1 MHQSKPPYY
10 NGVLLADFVD
20 MDSPQAVLDEVLFIM
35 TLIHPQMDPSQL
47 TNAFSFMVSLYQ
59 GQWPGERECNTQFH
73 DLRHITDTMLA
84 MARLIH
90 GAVIAGRHL
99 SQRQVLVGMVS
110 ALVHDAGYIQDKSDE
125 DGTGAKYTTVH
136 VERSMGFIE
145 RYGQRY
151 GLTAEEIP
159 ECQIMIQCT
168 DLETDIA
175 SLHFP
180 SGAVEMLAKL
190 LGCADLIGQMADR
203 IYLEKLFYLFKE
215 FEEGQVTAYTDE
227 LDLLRKTLAF
237 FPMVQKR
244 VKEQLGGYDKFAKP
258 HFNRRWG
265 VSENLYQVAIE
276 RQQQYLAH
284 IMAQPDQ
291 DLSKHLRRKKIVRE
305 ILKEQQAQ
313 Q

>member
-1 MHQSKPPYY
+1 MHQPTPPYY
-10 NGVLLADFVD
+10 NGELLADFVD

-47 TNAFSFMVSLYQ
+47 TNAFSFMVSLYH
-59 GQWPGERECNTQFH
+59 GQWPTERECNTQFH

-90 GAVIAGRHL
+90 GAVVTGRHL
-99 SQRQVLVGMVS
+99 NPRQVLVGMVS
-110 ALVHDAGYIQDKSDE
+110 ALVHDAGYIQEKSDA

-136 VERSMGFIE
+136 VERSMAFVE
-145 RYGQRY
+145 RYGHRY

-159 ECQIMIQCT
+159 HCQIMIQCT
-168 DLETDIA
+168 DLDTDIA
-175 SLHFP
+175 AIQFP
-180 SGAVEMLAKL
+180 SQQVELLAKL

-215 FEEGQVTAYTDE
+215 FEEGQVTIYSDE
-227 LDLLRKTLAF
+227 MDMLQKTLAF

-244 VKEQLGGYDKFAKP
+244 VKEQLGGYDKLARP

-265 VSENLYQVAIE
+265 VSVNLYQVAIE
-276 RQQQYLAH
+276 RQHQYLAK
-284 IMAQPDQ
+284 ILADPAQDI
-291 DLSKHLRRKKIVRE
+291 SKCLRRKKIVHE
-305 ILKEQQAQ
+305 ILKEKRAP
-313 Q
+313 

>member
-1 MHQSKPPYY
+1 MQQSKPPYY
-10 NGVLLADFVD
+10 NGELLADFVD

-35 TLIHPQMDPSQL
+35 TLVHPQMDPSQL

-73 DLRHITDTMLA
+73 DLRHITETMLA

-90 GAVIAGRHL
+90 GAVITGRHL
-99 SQRQVLVGMVS
+99 SPRQVLVGMVS
-110 ALVHDAGYIQDKSDE
+110 ALVHDAGYIQDKSDA

-136 VERSMGFIE
+136 VERSMNFIE

-159 ECQIMIQCT
+159 ECKMMIQCT
-168 DLETDIA
+168 DLDTDI
-175 SLHFP
+175 SSIQFP
-180 SGAVEMLAKL
+180 SGNVELLSKL

-215 FEEGQVTAYTDE
+215 FEEGQVTAYSDE
-227 LDLLRKTLAF
+227 MDLLQKTLAF
-237 FPMVQKR
+237 FPLVQKR
-244 VKEQLGGYDKFAKP
+244 VKEQLGGYDRLAKP

-265 VSENLYQVAIE
+265 VSVNLYQVAIE
-276 RQQQYLAH
+276 RQHHYLEEILAKPGKD
-284 IMAQPDQ
+284 I
-291 DLSKHLRRKKIVRE
+291 SKHLRRKKIVHK
-305 ILKEQQAQ
+305 ILKERQTR
-313 Q
+313 

>member
-1 MHQSKPPYY
+1 MQQSKPPYY
-10 NGVLLADFVD
+10 NGELLADFVD

-35 TLIHPQMDPSQL
+35 TLVHPQMDPSQL

-90 GAVIAGRHL
+90 GAVITGRHL
-99 SQRQVLVGMVS
+99 SPRQVLVGMVS
-110 ALVHDAGYIQDKSDE
+110 ALVHDAGYIQDKSDA

-136 VERSMGFIE
+136 VERSMNFIE

-159 ECQIMIQCT
+159 ECKMMIQCT
-168 DLETDIA
+168 DLDTDI
-175 SLHFP
+175 SSIQFP
-180 SGAVEMLAKL
+180 SGSVELLSKL

-215 FEEGQVTAYTDE
+215 FEEGQVTAYSDE
-227 LDLLRKTLAF
+227 MDLLQKTLAF
-237 FPMVQKR
+237 FPLVQKR
-244 VKEQLGGYDKFAKP
+244 VKEQLGGYDRLAKP

-265 VSENLYQVAIE
+265 VSVNLYQVAIE
-276 RQQQYLAH
+276 RQHHYLEEILAKPGKD
-284 IMAQPDQ
+284 I
-291 DLSKHLRRKKIVRE
+291 SKHLRRKKIVHK
-305 ILKEQQAQ
+305 ILKERQTR
-313 Q
+313 

>member
-1 MHQSKPPYY
+1 MHRSKPPYY
-10 NGVLLADFVD
+10 NGELLADFVD

-35 TLIHPQMDPSQL
+35 TLIHPQMDPSHL

-90 GAVIAGRHL
+90 GAVLTGHRLSPRH
-99 SQRQVLVGMVS
+99 VLVGMVS
-110 ALVHDAGYIQDKSDE
+110 ALVHDAGYIQDKSDSV
-125 DGTGAKYTTVH
+125 GTGAKYTTIH
-136 VERSMGFIE
+136 VERSMAFIE
-145 RYGQRY
+145 RYGHRY
-151 GLTAEEIP
+151 GLTTQEIP
-159 ECQIMIQCT
+159 DCQIMIHCT
-168 DLETDIA
+168 DLDTDISSA
-175 SLHFP
+175 EFP
-180 SGAVEMLAKL
+180 SQQVELLSKL

-227 LDLLRKTLAF
+227 MDLLQKTLAF

-244 VKEQLGGYDKFAKP
+244 VKEQLGGYDELTKP

-265 VSENLYQVAIE
+265 VSQNLYRVAID
-276 RQQQYLAH
+276 RQHQYLSQ
-284 IMAQPDQ
+284 ILAQPGQ
-291 DLSKHLRRKKIVRE
+291 DISKHLRRKKIVQK
-305 ILKEQQAQ
+305 ILNERQA
-313 Q
+313 